1 MKAKKSL
8 GQNFLTSK
16 RAVWNIARAGNI
28 VPGETILEIGPGRGV
43 LTRALLDAGAKVI
56 AIEKDRELI
65 EVLNK
70 TFEKE
75 IANEQMKLIEG
86 DVLEI
91 EAENIGLEN
100 GKYKIIANIPYY
112 ITGQFLRK
120 FLSGTRQPQTMVLLL
135 QKEVVTRII
144 ARDKKES
151 ILSISVKVYGEPR
164 LVGKV
169 PARDFK
175 PAPQVDSAIIAIE
188 NISKKNFLTAQNEP
202 TKEKEDEFFEIVR
215 AGFAHKRK
223 KMIRNLESVANP
235 EIIEKAFAICEIS
248 SNERAEDISL
258 EKWQCLAKNI

>member
-16 RAVWNIARAGNI
+16 RAVWNIVRAGNI
-28 VPGETILEIGPGRGV
+28 APGEIVLEIGPGRGV

-56 AIEKDRELI
+56 AVEKDRELI

-75 IANEQMKLIEG
+75 IAGEQMKLIEG

-91 EAENIGLEN
+91 EPENIGLGSE
-100 GKYKIIANIPYY
+100 KYKIIANIPYY

-120 FLSGTRQPQTMVLLL
+120 FLSAARQPQTMVLLL
-135 QKEVVTRII
+135 QKEVVARII

-151 ILSISVKVYGEPR
+151 ILSVSVKVYGEPR

-188 NISKKNFLTAQNEP
+188 NISKKNFSTVSKAK
-202 TKEKEDEFFEIVR
+202 KENEFFEIIR

-223 KMIRNLESVANP
+223 KLIRNLESVSQP
-235 EIIEKAFAICEIS
+235 EKIQKAFETCEIS
-248 SNERAEDISL
+248 SNERAEDVSL
-258 EKWQCLAKNI
+258 EKWQCLVKNI